1 MSVST
6 NLPIIALRGMTILP
20 YMVIHFDVSRKKS
33 IKSLEYAMKNGQKI
47 FLVAQLY
54 PDTINPER
62 KDVYDVGTICEI
74 KQLVKMPGGLIRVLV
89 RGLER
94 AVLDDFTSLEGPL
107 MGDVITF
114 EDEENLIPGAERDA
128 RVSLLKDMMKRYY
141 IDTARNQGDNIARL
155 KAICSLNEITY
166 TSLSECTTD
175 YVERQD
181 VLNIEDIIERFDAVC
196 DIVCDKIEEIDIK
209 KKLTESVRKRVD
221 QNQKEYFLREQ
232 IQAIKEELGDDNVED
247 EIEEFRKA
255 TNELEAAEEVKDKI
269 LREIRR
275 YENMSSNSSESN
287 VVRNYIETM
296 LELPWDKY
304 SVDCTDI
311 DRAEQILE
319 EDHYGLAKV
328 KQRMVEFLAVRALT
342 EDTNSPIVCLVGPP
356 GTGKTSIVKSVA
368 KAIDRKY
375 VRICL
380 GGVRDEAEIRG
391 HRKTYV
397 GAMPGRIIEGLKQAG
412 TGNPLML
419 LDEIDKVGSDSR
431 GDTASAL
438 LEVLDG
444 EQNSAFRDHYIEMPV
459 NLSHVLFMATAND
472 ISTIPKPLLDRM
484 EVIEINS
491 YTATEKFHIAKN
503 YLVKKQ
509 MENTGL
515 KRKQISFTDDAI
527 RKIINSYTREAGVR
541 ELERMIGAV
550 CRRVAKAVVSGE
562 QLTHRITVRNLE
574 NYLESVKYIP
584 ENKSNTDQVG
594 LVKGLAWTSVGGTS
608 LDVEAILMPG
618 KGVLT
623 ITGKLGDVMMESSK
637 VAFAYVRSIA
647 SKYGVK
653 PEIFEKNDFNIHFP
667 EGAVPKDGPS
677 AGITISLAILSAV
690 TGRKVDCNIAMT
702 GEVTLHGKVLPIGGL
717 KEKLLAAGTIG
728 IKKVLI
734 PNDNTK
740 DLAEIEQEILD
751 MVEIVP
757 VKTMQDVIKYALKE
771 G

>member
-1 MSVST
+1 
-6 NLPIIALRGMTILP
+6 
-20 YMVIHFDVSRKKS
+20 
-33 IKSLEYAMKNGQKI
+33 
-47 FLVAQLY
+47 
-54 PDTINPER
+54 
-62 KDVYDVGTICEI
+62 
-74 KQLVKMPGGLIRVLV
+74 
-89 RGLER
+89 
-94 AVLDDFTSLEGPL
+94 
-107 MGDVITF
+107 
-114 EDEENLIPGAERDA
+114 
-128 RVSLLKDMMKRYY
+128 
-141 IDTARNQGDNIARL
+141 
-155 KAICSLNEITY
+155 
-166 TSLSECTTD
+166 
-175 YVERQD
+175 
-181 VLNIEDIIERFDAVC
+181 
-196 DIVCDKIEEIDIK
+196 
-209 KKLTESVRKRVD
+209 
-221 QNQKEYFLREQ
+221 
-232 IQAIKEELGDDNVED
+232 
-247 EIEEFRKA
+247 
-255 TNELEAAEEVKDKI
+255 
-269 LREIRR
+269 
-275 YENMSSNSSESN
+275 
-287 VVRNYIETM
+287 
-296 LELPWDKY
+296 
-304 SVDCTDI
+304 
-311 DRAEQILE
+311 
-319 EDHYGLAKV
+319 
-328 KQRMVEFLAVRALT
+328 
-342 EDTNSPIVCLVGPP
+342 
-356 GTGKTSIVKSVA
+356 
-368 KAIDRKY
+368 
-375 VRICL
+375 
-380 GGVRDEAEIRG
+380 
-391 HRKTYV
+391 
-397 GAMPGRIIEGLKQAG
+397 
-412 TGNPLML
+412 
-419 LDEIDKVGSDSR
+419 
-431 GDTASAL
+431 
-438 LEVLDG
+438 
-444 EQNSAFRDHYIEMPV
+444 
-459 NLSHVLFMATAND
+459 
-472 ISTIPKPLLDRM
+472 
-484 EVIEINS
+484 
-491 YTATEKFHIAKN
+491 
-503 YLVKKQ
+503 

-562 QLTHRITVRNLE
+562 QLTHRIAVRHLE

-771 G
+771 R